1 MLRVALTGGM
11 ACGKSAVAEMFAQEG
26 AHVIQADKV
35 AHQFMQPG
43 QAVYEQVVKHFGRDI
58 VQADGAIDRSLLA
71 AKAFS
76 DPGRIAELNQLVHPA
91 VIAEQERW
99 MAEQEQ
105 YDPNGIAMV
114 EAALILEAR
123 VGRRF
128 DKIVVVT
135 CKPEQRLERFA
146 ERAKVPPAQA
156 RAEVER
162 RMKAQMPEAEK
173 IKAAD
178 FVIDNSGSLART
190 QEQVQHIYQQ
200 LVEAGGKSGTPIR
213 V

>member
-11 ACGKSAVAEMFAQEG
+11 ACGKSAVAEMFASEG
-26 AHVIQADKV
+26 AHVIQADRV
-35 AHQFMQPG
+35 AHQLMSPG

-58 VQADGAIDRSLLA
+58 VHTDGAIDRALLA

-99 MAEQEQ
+99 MAEQEARH
-105 YDPNGIAMV
+105 PGGIAIV

-135 CKPEQRLERFA
+135 CTPEQRLQRFSS
-146 ERAKVPPAQA
+146 RAKIPEAQA

-162 RMKAQMPEAEK
+162 RMAAQMPEAEK
-173 IKAAD
+173 VKAAD
-178 FVIDNSGSLART
+178 YLIDNSGTLEHTR
-190 QEQVQHIYQQ
+190 EQVRKVYQQ
-200 LVEAGGKSGTPIR
+200 LAKLAHTKKTTA
-213 V
+213 

>member
-35 AHQFMQPG
+35 AHQLMQPG
-43 QAVYEQVVKHFGRDI
+43 QLVYEQVVKHFGSDI
-58 VQADGAIDRSLLA
+58 VQPSGAIDRALLA

-76 DPGRIAELNQLVHPA
+76 DPGRIAELNQLVHPG

-105 YDPNGIAMV
+105 QDPNGIAIV

-123 VGRRF
+123 IGRRF
-128 DKIVVVT
+128 DKVVVVT
-135 CKPEQRLERFA
+135 CKAEQRLERFA
-146 ERAKVPPAQA
+146 ERANVPAAQA
-156 RAEVER
+156 KAEVER
-162 RMKAQMPEAEK
+162 R
-173 IKAAD
+173 
-178 FVIDNSGSLART
+178 
-190 QEQVQHIYQQ
+190 
-200 LVEAGGKSGTPIR
+200 
-213 V
+213 